1 MSGLARLKRCEEG
14 EYIMKERDPEENGV
28 NKGSKKD
35 PGENPMMSDKEDPAD
50 SKESEEDPI
59 GEEGSQSRCGIIAI
73 AGRPNVGKST
83 LLNNVV
89 GMKVAAVTP
98 KPQTTRTRT
107 RGVVNHA
114 RGQLIFVDTP
124 GVHVAKKALNKYIVD
139 QAFEGMSDVDGIIL
153 MVDPR
158 DNPRQPKPGLKIL
171 MNRISERAKGCLVV
185 AINKIDTIKDRKR
198 LLPLMAVWDELLKPT
213 AIVPI
218 CATKG
223 DGVDRLLDVLAENIP
238 LGPHLFPDDML
249 TDRTERWLAGE
260 LIREQLTLINHQE
273 IPYSLAVEIESF
285 QEREDKGDVF
295 IHAKIFVERL
305 SQKVIVVGKDGARL
319 KEVGIRSREKI
330 SEMLGRKCH
339 LKLWVKVA
347 PGWTDDVRG
356 LRRVGYE

>member
-1 MSGLARLKRCEEG
+1 
-14 EYIMKERDPEENGV
+14 MKDIDTETETESRTQEKN
-28 NKGSKKD
+28 N
-35 PGENPMMSDKEDPAD
+35 KEDPTVR
-50 SKESEEDPI
+50 EEHEKNPLV
-59 GEEGSQSRCGIIAI
+59 GAGSQSRCGIIAI

-107 RGVVNHA
+107 RGVVNHE

-124 GVHVAKKALNKYIVD
+124 GVHVAKKALNKYIVK

-158 DNPRQPKPGLKIL
+158 DNPRDPKPGLKIL
-171 MNRISERAKGCLVV
+171 MDRLKENSKAKGCLVV
-185 AINKIDTIKDRKR
+185 AINKIDTTKNRKR
-198 LLPLMAVWDELLKPT
+198 LLPLIEVWDKLLHPT
-213 AIVPI
+213 AIVPV
-218 CATKG
+218 CATTG
-223 DGVDRLLDVLAENIP
+223 DGIDSLLNVLADNIP

-273 IPYSLAVEIESF
+273 VPYSLAVEIENF

-305 SQKVIVVGKDGARL
+305 SQKVIVVGKEGARL

-330 SEMLGRKCH
+330 SELLGRKCH